1 MPSFGLLSEEARRF
15 ELAAEVWRKLH
26 DLAFDLS
33 ASEDSEWGDNAER
46 TLKSL
51 SLLFESDSFRDA
63 RKWLLPTFGHQ
74 LDTTANEL
82 RRICAEPWA
91 VEEADGARGWAG
103 KLQTLRLKELKERVK
118 SLLPFFV
125 DAIETSHFMALM
137 RTVGEKNRAQ
147 NENRR
152 AKGGEMRQRRA
163 EAARK
168 RAESAELREYLD
180 KRFAETTER
189 AAGAERAALKA
200 KAAAKAILARVEGV
214 PALVAEAQDAM
225 ENPEKLAAEMS
236 RFVQSEL
243 SDKARN
249 LWSAWKDCGHSV
261 NGAAKKIGMPESS
274 ARLLFGKEIVP
285 FYEKHHWPLPKGS
298 GYGKRRRVNMK
309 DGDKDRG
316 AQLDSELYHGHGDPM
331 N

>member
-15 ELAAEVWRKLH
+15 EFAAEVWRKLH

-180 KRFAETTER
+180 KMVKE
-189 AAGAERAALKA
+189 
-200 KAAAKAILARVEGV
+200 ILARVDGV

-225 ENPEKLAAEMS
+225 ENPEDVAAEML

-309 DGDKDRG
+309 DGDKDKG